1 MPPLLVAEQ
10 QQQQPRETEG
20 DRDMDVDVALA
31 EGEENRAEAETGA
44 LSGKHHP
51 CCKTLNVK
59 VSIKTPV
66 QGPEKFQEN
75 WKI

>member
-10 QQQQPRETEG
+10 QQQPRETEG
-20 DRDMDVDVALA
+20 DRYMDVNVALA

-44 LSGKHHP
+44 LAGKHHL